1 MTLVLS
7 LSETTGIKNGVPI
20 IIYITNFIDYVGEA
34 LKAVITVQK
43 EGKFYVATDLV
54 TNVADQGPTE
64 DEAITRLKQGLEEHY
79 QLLMELAPK
88 GSKTSLIEIEVEK
101 FAKASGAVS

>member
-1 MTLVLS
+1 LQKTVS
-7 LSETTGIKNGVPI
+7 
-20 IIYITNFIDYVGEA
+20 IIYYTTWFIMLSGEA
-34 LKAVITVQK
+34 LKTIISVKK

-64 DEAITRLKQGLEEHY
+64 EEAISRLKQGLLEHY

-88 GSKTSLIEIEVEK
+88 GSKTSFIEIEVEK
-101 FAKASGAVS
+101 LVKASGAVS

>member
-1 MTLVLS
+1 MHS
-7 LSETTGIKNGVPI
+7 LGETSGIEKGVPI
-20 IIYITNFIDYVGEA
+20 IIYMTTNIVHVGEA
-34 LKAVITVQK
+34 LKAVISVKK

-54 TNVADQGPTE
+54 TNVADQGTSE
-64 DEAITRLKQGLEEHY
+64 DEAISRLKQGLLEHY

-88 GSKTSLIEIEVEK
+88 GSKTSFIEIEVEK